1 MVDALRASIVRCT
14 GRGVGPQWPG
24 FRILRLELSKKDT
37 STGTSRYVLP
47 QHRALRWHSAS
58 DRTPIPEC
66 DLCPIDWRS
75 GKPGTW
81 KPPQRW
87 TFPLTM
93 TDFHRPPDNS
103 PPQRRDTIPTRNPR
117 QRLLCGGFR
126 HVPGRKTHRPRRPPT
141 RASQRARHRPHGTG
155 ATGPTALEKT
165 STRIDRRTVQAVPQR
180 RGRSITARIRAMVMI
195 PTTALVVLWLIL
207 TATLAVDAVYK
218 SLLARA
224 TDDLVTPA
232 AVGLVDAMN
241 ERSATI
247 AHIENPDDPELVQ
260 KLAEARESTDD
271 SLGTVVDELIGFA
284 DLAPGDGGMHIEMLH
299 EMYQDIDA
307 VRESVD
313 SEELGRTE
321 IFDYYNELIL
331 HGADSFDTQGREGN
345 EGDAVSPGFT
355 A

>member
-1 MVDALRASIVRCT
+1 PPSSSGSCTAAKAGSDPDAKPASEV
-14 GRGVGPQWPG
+14 
-24 FRILRLELSKKDT
+24 
-37 STGTSRYVLP
+37 
-47 QHRALRWHSAS
+47 ALRWFPPRL
-58 DRTPIPEC
+58 RT
-66 DLCPIDWRS
+66 RA
-75 GKPGTW
+75 
-81 KPPQRW
+81 
-87 TFPLTM
+87 
-93 TDFHRPPDNS
+93 
-103 PPQRRDTIPTRNPR
+103 
-117 QRLLCGGFR
+117 
-126 HVPGRKTHRPRRPPT
+126 HRPRRPPPAHRSET
-141 RASQRARHRPHGTG
+141 ARHRPLGTG

-284 DLAPGDGGMHIEMLH
+284 DL
-299 EMYQDIDA
+299 
-307 VRESVD
+307 
-313 SEELGRTE
+313 
-321 IFDYYNELIL
+321 
-331 HGADSFDTQGREGN
+331 
-345 EGDAVSPGFT
+345 
-355 A
+355 

>member
-14 GRGVGPQWPG
+14 VRGVGPQWPG

-126 HVPGRKTHRPRRPPT
+126 HVSGRKHTARAGPHPRIAARPP
-141 RASQRARHRPHGTG
+141 GT
-155 ATGPTALEKT
+155 APSAPAPPAPLHL
-165 STRIDRRTVQAVPQR
+165 RRLR
-180 RGRSITARIRAMVMI
+180 RGSTGEPCRQYPKDVGAASPPASAR
-195 PTTALVVLWLIL
+195 W
-207 TATLAVDAVYK
+207 
-218 SLLARA
+218 S
-224 TDDLVTPA
+224 
-232 AVGLVDAMN
+232 
-241 ERSATI
+241 
-247 AHIENPDDPELVQ
+247 
-260 KLAEARESTDD
+260 
-271 SLGTVVDELIGFA
+271 
-284 DLAPGDGGMHIEMLH
+284 
-299 EMYQDIDA
+299 
-307 VRESVD
+307 
-313 SEELGRTE
+313 
-321 IFDYYNELIL
+321 
-331 HGADSFDTQGREGN
+331 
-345 EGDAVSPGFT
+345 
-355 A
+355 